1 MNVSKILNINNSFG
15 IKVGPNLEQHFKHTA
30 GMLNKVAEGR
40 MLAAIIDAHCDS
52 TTAIR
57 TMCPDKTLELI
68 SEDPVK
74 NICEYKVYD
83 DADKTKQ
90 EKTIVTYNDNL
101 WYAKLLE
108 KLKGF

>member
-1 MNVSKILNINNSFG
+1 MHISKISNINNAFG
-15 IKVGPNLEQHFKHTA
+15 FKLGPNLEKHFKYTA
-30 GMLNKVAEGR
+30 SLLNNVAEGR

-57 TMCPDKTLELI
+57 TMCSDKTLELI

-74 NICEYKVYD
+74 NIREYKVYD